1 MPRVMTKIVLKFL
14 FNFLSVDPT
23 TSVISSALQNRQHSR
38 MITKKQPT
46 NIINTHKH
54 NSLVIFVTA
63 IILFFFSYVTSSQV
77 SSFIQ
82 CFTFLVSYSLL
93 FVCFTNLWLFLFFCP
108 QILCFHFGA
117 ECWFIFCSSKLMA
130 TFSLLCNVYI
140 LFWNGVVHSFYGY
153 ICMHPMFND

>member
-1 MPRVMTKIVLKFL
+1 VPRVMTKIVLKFL

-54 NSLVIFVTA
+54 KSLVIFVTA
-63 IILFFFSYVTSSQV
+63 IILFFFSYVTSQV

>member
-54 NSLVIFVTA
+54 KSLVIFVTA
-63 IILFFFSYVTSSQV
+63 IILFFFSYVTSQV

>member
-1 MPRVMTKIVLKFL
+1 MTKIVLKFL

-54 NSLVIFVTA
+54 KSLVIFVTA
-63 IILFFFSYVTSSQV
+63 IILFFFSYVTSQV